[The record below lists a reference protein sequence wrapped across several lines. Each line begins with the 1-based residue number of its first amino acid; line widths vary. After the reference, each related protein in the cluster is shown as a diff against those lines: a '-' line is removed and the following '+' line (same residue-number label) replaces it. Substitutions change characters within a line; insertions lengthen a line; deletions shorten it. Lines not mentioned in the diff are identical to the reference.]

1 MDSSLVVSPAK
12 PERGRN
18 LADGVNSIRNSIR
31 PLNLVDKLKRA
42 SKATWVDEELARSI
56 IDDPDWKGEGTMQD
70 GIFEELMKE
79 EASLTMSEE
88 EEEPS
93 YDFGA
98 LNEMDDATW
107 HLLKLIDVVKL
118 EQLMLE
124 KVSESQR

>member
-1 MDSSLVVSPAK
+1 
-12 PERGRN
+12 
-18 LADGVNSIRNSIR
+18 
-31 PLNLVDKLKRA
+31 
-42 SKATWVDEELARSI
+42 
-56 IDDPDWKGEGTMQD
+56 MQD

-79 EASLTMSEE
+79 EASPTMPEE

-107 HLLKLIDVVKL
+107 HLLKLIDVVEL

-124 KVSESQR
+124 KVSKSQRRPTSSWAHPNKSPFTLG